1 MKALKRFS
9 WDESPQFLTV
19 AVVAGIIAGFVAA
32 SGKFLYAAL
41 FGAVVIG
48 SLIAASPYLLFWIT
62 VSIGLVVAGV
72 TQLYAPG
79 LQQVRWLVILAS
91 LGLILHVLMSR
102 FSISTSSI
110 QSKVPAIIWCA
121 VAFILV
127 TIFSVIV
134 NAPSVTTTIS
144 GLKGY
149 FQVSGLLFG
158 LAFLLWPIKFIVK
171 LPKVFFWVALLQVPL
186 ALHQY
191 FVLVPMRAHEMVRHG
206 LIPLDIISGTFGG
219 DIDGGGMNSLLAAF
233 QMIVFAGLLG
243 LHRCSLI
250 SIGRLF
256 ALAVILLS
264 PILVNEAKVSVVFL
278 VIIFLIMY
286 REAFVTQP
294 VRTLGAVL
302 AMLIMLGIFVAAY
315 TVNAPT
321 QKVQTWR
328 DLVEFTYS
336 YNTGNRLDHNGKLTR
351 IATLTLWEQHHGLRD
366 LVGTLIGHGVGFSR
380 DLSGASGL
388 DRAKGTSENTSSIS
402 RSGKTGSNSRIN
414 PAIGIGGI
422 AVAALL
428 WETGMIGLLCVCFLF
443 WAAYRAAVRLERR
456 YAEDRWHRAIFRAT
470 QAATAVLFISL
481 WHNNLFVFHV
491 GYQTV
496 MILLFGYLAY
506 WDRVSYRPRV
516 IG

>member
-233 QMIVFAGLLG
+233 QMIVFAGQG
-243 LHRCSLI
+243 C
-250 SIGRLF
+250 
-256 ALAVILLS
+256 
-264 PILVNEAKVSVVFL
+264 
-278 VIIFLIMY
+278 
-286 REAFVTQP
+286 T
-294 VRTLGAVL
+294 
-302 AMLIMLGIFVAAY
+302 
-315 TVNAPT
+315 
-321 QKVQTWR
+321 
-328 DLVEFTYS
+328 
-336 YNTGNRLDHNGKLTR
+336 
-351 IATLTLWEQHHGLRD
+351 
-366 LVGTLIGHGVGFSR
+366 
-380 DLSGASGL
+380 
-388 DRAKGTSENTSSIS
+388 
-402 RSGKTGSNSRIN
+402 
-414 PAIGIGGI
+414 
-422 AVAALL
+422 
-428 WETGMIGLLCVCFLF
+428 
-443 WAAYRAAVRLERR
+443 AVR
-456 YAEDRWHRAIFRAT
+456 
-470 QAATAVLFISL
+470 
-481 WHNNLFVFHV
+481 
-491 GYQTV
+491 
-496 MILLFGYLAY
+496 
-506 WDRVSYRPRV
+506 
-516 IG
+516 